1 MKKVTILL
9 FLLSS
14 AIAMGT
20 PTINVADG
28 PGNGPGGSFLITVAS
43 EGWLGNPVGSTF
55 YTFCIEK
62 DEFIS
67 TPPSGPYDVVI
78 NTQAELGGVNTN
90 SGDPLSPLTAW
101 LYTSYVNGTLAG
113 WTNSNADND
122 ALQKAI
128 WYIEEEITTLPAGQ
142 ATNWYNDAV
151 AAGWT
156 SIKNVRVMNLY
167 SKGHAGESGYEKQD
181 MLTIIPAPGALL
193 LGSLGMGLVG
203 WLRRR
208 QAV

>member
-113 WTNSNADND
+113 WTNSDADND

-151 AAGWT
+151 AATPT
-156 SIKNVRVMNLY
+156 SIGNVRVMNLY